1 MEEERQEEGGGG
13 AVVAAAAVARNLQER
28 GTAAAAAAE
37 AEGERSSA
45 GIRLAV
51 VTGRGG
57 ARVVLRQ
64 NCGSAELAVLM
75 VWAATPLLLP
85 CS

>member
-13 AVVAAAAVARNLQER
+13 AVVAAAAVTRNLQ
-28 GTAAAAAAE
+28 AAAAAE